1 MDISYLTKEQADN
14 FMEEKRNSIER
25 RRVEAELFDVRPSK
39 RVMKP
44 VQPDAKKHPDLSLRA
59 KVRVRVYNFKQS
71 LTGKIMSVMSKQ
83 TEKAIRKQVTDAT
96 WYGKLIFAILDVLPL
111 PNIHEIWKAVQ
122 KELPDGTL
130 KEKIQLFWQKV
141 DGLRTVIAIVVALLS
156 YYQVLG

>member
-1 MDISYLTKEQADN
+1 MDRK
-14 FMEEKRNSIER
+14 KIEG
-25 RRVEAELFDVRPSK
+25 ELFDVRPSK

-130 KEKIQLFWQKV
+130 KDKIQLFWQKV
-141 DGLRTVIAIVVALLS
+141 DGLRTVIAITVALLG